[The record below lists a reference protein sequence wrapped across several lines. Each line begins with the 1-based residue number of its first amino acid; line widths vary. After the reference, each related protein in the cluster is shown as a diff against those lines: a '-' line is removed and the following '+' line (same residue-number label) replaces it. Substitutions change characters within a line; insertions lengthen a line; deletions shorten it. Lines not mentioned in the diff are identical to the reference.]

1 MLYMQVPLE
10 PTPPLRHVDV
20 EPARASDADGQQER
34 ACPLDDIDIPF
45 GPDGSSE
52 EERSARI
59 TVAEVALRM
68 LDWMGEHK
76 STWESAD
83 GVWQMLR
90 TFLPVET
97 TLCVFSLV
105 KSVLVSHLNGRL
117 RKIDVCPCGY
127 TVYTDLHSEEFSDN
141 KYQNAHRTQCPR
153 EMCGLSRCVPG
164 VSPPVARKVIL
175 PTTHRFN
182 RCYTALTADYQL

>member
-1 MLYMQVPLE
+1 MQVPLE
-10 PTPPLRHVDV
+10 QAPPVRHCDV
-20 EPARASDADGQQER
+20 EDAHASDLDDHPDR
-34 ACPLDDIDIPF
+34 PCPLDDVDIPF

-59 TVAEVALRM
+59 TVAEVVLRM

-97 TLCVFSLV
+97 ALCVFSRVKKILV
-105 KSVLVSHLNGRL
+105 AHLDGRL
-117 RKIDVCPCGY
+117 RKIEVCPCGF
-127 TVYTDLHSEEFSDN
+127 TVYANLQSEAFSDH

-153 EMCGLSRCVPG
+153 PQCGLSRCVPG
-164 VSPPVARKVIL
+164 VFPPVARKVALL
-175 PTTHRFN
+175 PLHSYN
-182 RCYTALTADYQL
+182 RHV